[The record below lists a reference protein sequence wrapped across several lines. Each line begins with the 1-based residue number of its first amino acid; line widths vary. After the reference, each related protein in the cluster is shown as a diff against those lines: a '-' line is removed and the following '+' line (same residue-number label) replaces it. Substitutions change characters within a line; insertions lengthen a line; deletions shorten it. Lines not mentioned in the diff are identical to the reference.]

1 MNYNHRYYNE
11 VSQLIS
17 NDIAS
22 STVHTFSSK
31 LEQEIVS
38 RRTSA
43 LSSLIR
49 EPLIAESTTLAST
62 NHFKITKEFN
72 DKYAV

>member
-1 MNYNHRYYNE
+1 M
-11 VSQLIS
+11 
-17 NDIAS
+17 
-22 STVHTFSSK
+22 HTFSSK
-31 LEQEIVS
+31 QEQEIVS
-38 RRTSA
+38 GWTST

-62 NHFKITKEFN
+62 NYFKITKMFN